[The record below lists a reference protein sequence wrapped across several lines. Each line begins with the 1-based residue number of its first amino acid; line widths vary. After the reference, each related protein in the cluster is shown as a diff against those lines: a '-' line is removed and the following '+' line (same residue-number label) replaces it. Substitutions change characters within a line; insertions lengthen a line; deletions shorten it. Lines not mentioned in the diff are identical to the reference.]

1 MSAESPQRPIPWGL
15 LLGSLGLAAPLA
27 LATPLAAIPAATAQ
41 PQRPALPQPRTVLY
55 QPDEQGCRPELL
67 EAGYRRQLLPF
78 ADQSEAVIA
87 QLRQLQ
93 DELTTN
99 SIRRCQ
105 EKGLLSAEEA
115 GALSRRLGL
124 PQPSTRP

>member
-1 MSAESPQRPIPWGL
+1 MSAESPQKAMPWSL
-15 LLGSLGLAAPLA
+15 LLGNLGLATQLA
-27 LATPLAAIPAATAQ
+27 WLPGALAQ
-41 PQRPALPQPRTVLY
+41 PQRPPLPQPRTVIY

-78 ADQSEAVIA
+78 ADQSDAVIS

-93 DELTTN
+93 NELTTN

-115 GALSRRLGL
+115 SALSSRLGL
-124 PQPSTRP
+124 PQPITLP